1 MSRDRLRLGPEL
13 GPDARIVERQR
24 GDKIEHG
31 RLARIQDGRPVP
43 NGTEFVTLG
52 DPDADGWHDVRTL
65 YKHEHAP
72 AEDSNDDDA
81 VSEPAARD
89 ARGPAQVATRA
100 LLRGLRTHLRDAQG
114 RPRIACEVRVFKR
127 FCRPRVSPPFPL
139 FPSYLDNFAES
150 CYILA

>member
-31 RLARIQDGRPVP
+31 RLARIQDGRPIP
-43 NGTEFVTLG
+43 DGTEFVTLG

-72 AEDSNDDDA
+72 AEDTSTDDDA
-81 VSEPAARD
+81 VSDEPAAARD

-100 LLRGLRTHLRDAQG
+100 YCEGYERIFGTRKVGLA
-114 RPRIACEVRVFKR
+114 
-127 FCRPRVSPPFPL
+127 
-139 FPSYLDNFAES
+139 
-150 CYILA
+150 